1 MTTPYRKKLIEVA
14 LPLEAINR
22 EAAREKSIRHG
33 HPSTL
38 HLWWA
43 RRPLAACRAVIF
55 ASLVDD
61 PSSRPDLW
69 PTVEAQEKKRQE
81 LFRLIE
87 ELVKWENSNNEEIL
101 NRARK
106 EILDSTD
113 GNPPAVYDPFCGG
126 GSIPLEAQ
134 RLGLEAH
141 ASDLNPVPVLITKA
155 LIELPAKFSG
165 QPPVNPEAGGIDW
178 SSKGVKAQKKAKKAD
193 GFGDVRSAG
202 WKGAAGLAEDIRY
215 YGRWMRDEAERRI
228 GKHYPKVHVV
238 RTADESYR
246 HAAPEEMA
254 AKKSE
259 ELTVIA
265 WLWARTVN
273 SPNPAA
279 RGAHVPLM
287 RSFLLSSRAG
297 KRAWVEPVVD
307 AAKMTYRFDIRTGVG
322 EPRTSTV
329 GRNGGVC
336 LLTDS
341 PIPLEYVREEGKA
354 GRLGARL
361 VAIVADGRS
370 GRIYLP
376 PCEEYESV
384 MESVEPNN
392 VPDTDLPEKALS
404 FRVQTYGMTKHR
416 DLFTKRQLTLLTT
429 LCSLV
434 DEARDRVAAA
444 SLSAGLQGEEASVYS
459 IAVATYLGLGV
470 SKVAD
475 YNSTLVLW
483 SQTRDQ
489 AKGTFTRHALPM
501 VWDFAEVNP
510 FAGAAGDFQVSLDGI
525 SRMLK
530 RIPPMPEVGRVRQV
544 SATDLPNDKQFV
556 FSTDPPYYDNIGYA
570 DLSDFF
576 YVWLRLAL
584 SRTHPNLFD
593 TMLVPKKEELIAT
606 PFRFDGDSGKAK
618 VFFEEG
624 LSQVFSKV
632 RLLQDQRFPLTIF
645 YAFKQSE
652 EEVDDAEDEAE
663 TTSRTSSGWETILQ
677 SLIEQGFQIDGT
689 WPLRTERGV
698 RTIGLG
704 TNALASSIVLVCR
717 PRPST
722 APIASRREFLAN
734 LRREL
739 PDALRLL
746 QKGNIAPV
754 DLAQAAIGPGMAV
767 FSRHTRVM
775 ETDGETMGVRTAL
788 ALINAT
794 LDEVLA
800 EQEGEFDVETRWAIA
815 WFDQYG
821 FSDGPFGVAETLCT
835 AKNTAVSAMAES
847 GILFAKAGKVRLLRT
862 DELDPN
868 WDPNTDKRFTIWE
881 ATHHLVR
888 ALDARGE
895 DGAAD
900 LNARLGGARAELARD
915 LSYRLYTICERRK
928 WSKDALQYNALVQ
941 AWPEATRLAA
951 AKPVVETFT
960 QREML

>member
-1 MTTPYRKKLIEVA
+1 
-14 LPLEAINR
+14 
-22 EAAREKSIRHG
+22 
-33 HPSTL
+33 
-38 HLWWA
+38 
-43 RRPLAACRAVIF
+43 
-55 ASLVDD
+55 
-61 PSSRPDLW
+61 
-69 PTVEAQEKKRQE
+69 
-81 LFRLIE
+81 
-87 ELVKWENSNNEEIL
+87 
-101 NRARK
+101 
-106 EILDSTD
+106 
-113 GNPPAVYDPFCGG
+113 
-126 GSIPLEAQ
+126 
-134 RLGLEAH
+134 
-141 ASDLNPVPVLITKA
+141 
-155 LIELPAKFSG
+155 
-165 QPPVNPEAGGIDW
+165 
-178 SSKGVKAQKKAKKAD
+178 
-193 GFGDVRSAG
+193 
-202 WKGAAGLAEDIRY
+202 
-215 YGRWMRDEAERRI
+215 
-228 GKHYPKVHVV
+228 
-238 RTADESYR
+238 
-246 HAAPEEMA
+246 
-254 AKKSE
+254 
-259 ELTVIA
+259 
-265 WLWARTVN
+265 
-273 SPNPAA
+273 
-279 RGAHVPLM
+279 
-287 RSFLLSSRAG
+287 
-297 KRAWVEPVVD
+297 
-307 AAKMTYRFDIRTGVG
+307 
-322 EPRTSTV
+322 
-329 GRNGGVC
+329 
-336 LLTDS
+336 
-341 PIPLEYVREEGKA
+341 
-354 GRLGARL
+354 
-361 VAIVADGRS
+361 
-370 GRIYLP
+370 
-376 PCEEYESV
+376 
-384 MESVEPNN
+384 
-392 VPDTDLPEKALS
+392 
-404 FRVQTYGMTKHR
+404 
-416 DLFTKRQLTLLTT
+416 
-429 LCSLV
+429 
-434 DEARDRVAAA
+434 
-444 SLSAGLQGEEASVYS
+444 
-459 IAVATYLGLGV
+459 
-470 SKVAD
+470 
-475 YNSTLVLW
+475 
-483 SQTRDQ
+483 
-489 AKGTFTRHALPM
+489 
-501 VWDFAEVNP
+501 
-510 FAGAAGDFQVSLDGI
+510 
-525 SRMLK
+525 
-530 RIPPMPEVGRVRQV
+530 
-544 SATDLPNDKQFV
+544 
-556 FSTDPPYYDNIGYA
+556 
-570 DLSDFF
+570 
-576 YVWLRLAL
+576 
-584 SRTHPNLFD
+584 
-593 TMLVPKKEELIAT
+593 MLVPKKEELIAT